1 METVL
6 IPILSSF
13 CCTSASHPS
22 RTALPCPGVSLTEEQ
37 TSSSHR
43 HLCLPSPLQ
52 NPLRASLPVSSSP
65 GTAYLAREKAFL
77 PNTERELK
85 AHSLLFFW
93 LIDICSGFV
102 SVCPAPLTR
111 LFTDAHPLPLA
122 TAPHQL
128 PRRGGL
134 SIAFLHLHD
143 HKDGDLELTN
153 PHIRSLWGLDSS

>member
-6 IPILSSF
+6 IPIFSSF

-43 HLCLPSPLQ
+43 HLCLPSALQ
-52 NPLRASLPVSSSP
+52 NPLRVSLPVSSTP

-85 AHSLLFFW
+85 AHSFLCFW
-93 LIDICSGFV
+93 LIDICLGFV
-102 SVCPAPLTR
+102 FACPAPLTR
-111 LFTDAHPLPLA
+111 LFTDGIPFLWPLLPINCPA
-122 TAPHQL
+122 EGGCQL
-128 PRRGGL
+128 HFSTFTTTRTVTW
-134 SIAFLHLHD
+134 S
-143 HKDGDLELTN
+143 
-153 PHIRSLWGLDSS
+153 